1 MSTAPIAALHGVG
14 YNGGLDMS
22 ELREMMQK
30 QQQED
35 TERAMNMFME
45 NARNAMRAVK
55 IAIEEGDDEE
65 ALRLIDEALG
75 NDA

>member
-35 TERAMNMFME
+35 TEH
-45 NARNAMRAVK
+45 
-55 IAIEEGDDEE
+55 AIISGTFAITNSE
-65 ALRLIDEALG
+65 
-75 NDA
+75 

>member
-1 MSTAPIAALHGVG
+1 
-14 YNGGLDMS
+14 MS

-30 QQQED
+30 QQQDD
-35 TERAMNMFME
+35 TERAMKMFME

-75 NDA
+75 DDA

>member
-1 MSTAPIAALHGVG
+1 
-14 YNGGLDMS
+14 MS

-35 TERAMNMFME
+35 TERAMKMFME

-75 NDA
+75 DDT